1 MAPKLAVSMSSLSQS
16 YSHWKSCNSESINS
30 RGCLPNKGG
39 SILAFFGLVRPG
51 KTHMHISL
59 TAAAQSFTWNIW
71 LQETRLKMI
80 CTSEPVT
87 TFSVLLISQFLFLLI
102 NPQKSIKGSFSRVLN
117 TILFNVNICMG
128 YLMLT
133 STQHRTWHNRHSITL
148 RQPKVVK
155 YHNFGMP
162 LRLSNLTNN
171 RHQCKRKQRNN
182 FIISRLGLF
191 LDEVLF
197 SSVLAE
203 KSYIEIT

>member
-51 KTHMHISL
+51 TYYKTHVHISL
-59 TAAAQSFTWNIW
+59 TAAAESFAWNIW

-128 YLMLT
+128 YSGCLCPPNSERDIT
-133 STQHRTWHNRHSITL
+133 DTQSNYANRKSYNIITL
-148 RQPKVVK
+148 KCHRAFQIWRTTDIDVK
-155 YHNFGMP
+155 E
-162 LRLSNLTNN
+162 SI
-171 RHQCKRKQRNN
+171 K
-182 FIISRLGLF
+182 IILL
-191 LDEVLF
+191 
-197 SSVLAE
+197 
-203 KSYIEIT
+203 